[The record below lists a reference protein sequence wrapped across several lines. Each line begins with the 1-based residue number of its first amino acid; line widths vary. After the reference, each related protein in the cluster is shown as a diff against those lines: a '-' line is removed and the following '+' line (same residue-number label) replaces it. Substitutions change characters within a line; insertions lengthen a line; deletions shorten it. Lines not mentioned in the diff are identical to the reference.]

1 MRSIKRSR
9 SSVSVGSRGFIDL
22 RRDTCTL
29 GSAVD
34 NLVGAT
40 ASMTNEEIHAPT
52 VRGVTSEAHT
62 PIRNGWWG
70 QSDVG
75 GWDPTGYSMGERA
88 FKPVGDTV
96 GKWIIH
102 GKFRDCMHEFKLRHG
117 GPTVQRPSLKIG
129 VIFMSSW
136 RWCSY

>member
-1 MRSIKRSR
+1 MLLAR
-9 SSVSVGSRGFIDL
+9 RGFIDL

-40 ASMTNEEIHAPT
+40 TSMMDKESHAPT
-52 VRGVTSEAHT
+52 VRSVMSEVHT

-75 GWDPTGYSMGERA
+75 GWDPTGYNMSERV
-88 FKPVGDTV
+88 FKPVEDTV
-96 GKWIIH
+96 GKWIFH
-102 GKFRDCMHEFKLRHG
+102 GKFRDSLHEFELRYG

-129 VIFMSSW
+129 VIFMSS
-136 RWCSY
+136 